1 MPRPS
6 SAATSLRSAWCAGA
20 LVLSVDAH
28 TWLPLPATLN
38 LSESREAAARE
49 GSMGCS
55 PCEPC
60 PRAFRVTHG
69 MACVTRWLLARSRPI
84 TERTP
89 RRGSYGAGP
98 DRARGPSASHRGGLP
113 HRRHSTVQCRHPGR
127 LRAWESL
134 NTQACSRIPYIV
146 RPFRVT
152 QRFWYGSEGLH
163 QAVAPAIGV

>member
-1 MPRPS
+1 MVR
-6 SAATSLRSAWCAGA
+6 LWCAGA

-38 LSESREAAARE
+38 RSESREAAARE

-69 MACVTRWLLARSRPI
+69 MACVTRWLFARSRPI
-84 TERTP
+84 TERTS

-98 DRARGPSASHRGGLP
+98 DRARGPFASHRGGLP
-113 HRRHSTVQCRHPGR
+113 HRRHSTVQCRQPR
-127 LRAWESL
+127 RSL
-134 NTQACSRIPYIV
+134 EWVVIKHASVLPHIV
-146 RPFRVT
+146 YCASLQGATTGLVVKASTKPWPR
-152 QRFWYGSEGLH
+152 QLGSS
-163 QAVAPAIGV
+163 